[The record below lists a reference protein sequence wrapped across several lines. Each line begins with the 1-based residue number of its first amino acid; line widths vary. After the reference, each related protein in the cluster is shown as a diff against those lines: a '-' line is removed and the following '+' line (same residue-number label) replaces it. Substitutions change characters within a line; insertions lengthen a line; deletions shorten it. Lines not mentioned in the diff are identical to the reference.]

1 MRCRLAAANSYG
13 PMTNRRH
20 AILLFLCVFAAGLTL
35 FSRHNSFPFYYHP
48 DEPGKVSQLI
58 RHKRNFHHPMMML
71 STVNVA
77 RYAVLRGADQKN
89 SQKVAE
95 VGRWITAAMSA
106 AAVAA
111 LALLAFHLFG
121 ALAGWGVGILGVTN
135 PLLFDLAHYFKED
148 PWMMAG
154 IAVFCLA
161 LNAYAEASTMK
172 RLYFL
177 AVACAMAAAG
187 KYVAFLLL
195 PVALWFVW
203 SRTEPA
209 LRKPRFL
216 RFLGTF
222 AGVWL
227 LFNLSFLTKPGLL
240 FASLHEEGTKLA
252 GMTDGVT
259 RKVPHDFYMI
269 TQSMYGG
276 WMVPMIAGLWLVS
289 VVRAPRK
296 ISAVEWMLAALAV
309 SQFALYSFIP
319 KTAVRY
325 YLPISLALTFLA
337 IAGQARLLAAVRNRA
352 VLHGCGIAVAVTLVG
367 AAVFFQVQSL
377 RVLDTELKSD
387 DRRDLIAWIRSSLP
401 ANAVLATDK
410 AVHLP
415 DLRRQEH
422 AGLTPLVQRLVGVE
436 KEVADVGTVSELR
449 AQGVTHVAICERTY
463 LRYLD
468 ENKTNKD
475 GSNQTPERLFY
486 ETLLKKGQIVWSS
499 ERGLVSYLRPG
510 IKLVDISRL

>member
-1 MRCRLAAANSYG
+1 
-13 PMTNRRH
+13 MTNRRH
-20 AILLFLCVFAAGLTL
+20 AILLFLCVFAVGLTV

-77 RYAVLRGADQKN
+77 RYAVLRGANQKN
-89 SQKVAE
+89 SQKVVQ
-95 VGRWITAAMSA
+95 VGRVATAAMSA
-106 AAVAA
+106 VAVAA
-111 LALLAFHLFG
+111 LAVLAFQLFG
-121 ALAGWGVGILGVTN
+121 ALAGWAVGLLGVTN

-148 PWMMAG
+148 PWLMAG

-161 LNAYAEASTMK
+161 LNAFSEAPTMK
-172 RLYFL
+172 RLYLL

-187 KYVAFLLL
+187 KYLGFFLL
-195 PVALWFVW
+195 PVAIWFVW

-209 LRKPRFL
+209 LRKTRFL

-227 LFNLSFLTKPGLL
+227 FFNLSFLTSPGLL
-240 FASLHEEGTKLA
+240 FASLHEESVKLA
-252 GMTDGVT
+252 GMTDGVS
-259 RKVPHDFYMI
+259 RKVPHDFYI
-269 TQSMYGG
+269 IAQNMYGG
-276 WMVPMIAGLWLVS
+276 WAVPMIALLWLVS
-289 VVRAPRK
+289 VVRAPRQ
-296 ISAVEWMLAALAV
+296 ITAIEWLLAALAV
-309 SQFALYSFIP
+309 SQFALYSFLP
-319 KTAVRY
+319 KTALRY

-337 IAGQARLLAAVRNRA
+337 IAGLARLIGAVRNRA
-352 VLHGCGIAVAVTLVG
+352 LLHRCGVAVAIALV
-367 AAVFFQVQSL
+367 ATAVFFQVQSL
-377 RVLDTELKSD
+377 RVLDAELKSD
-387 DRRDLIAWIRSSLP
+387 DRRELIAWIR
-401 ANAVLATDK
+401 ANLAADAVLATDK

-422 AGLTPLVQRLVGVE
+422 AGLTPLAQRFVGGE
-436 KEVADVGTVSELR
+436 REVADVGTILELR

-463 LRYLD
+463 MRYLD
-468 ENKTNKD
+468 ASKTDKD

-486 ETLLKKGQIVWSS
+486 ETLLKKGRIVWSS

-510 IKLVDISRL
+510 IKLVDISMM

>member
-1 MRCRLAAANSYG
+1 
-13 PMTNRRH
+13 MTNRRH
-20 AILLFLCVFAAGLTL
+20 AILLFLCVFVAGLTL

-48 DEPGKVSQLI
+48 DEPGKTSQLI

-77 RYAVLRGADQKN
+77 RYVVLRGANQKN
-89 SQKVAE
+89 SQKVVE
-95 VGRWITAAMSA
+95 VGRWSTAAVSA
-106 AAVAA
+106 AAVAV
-111 LALLAFHLFG
+111 LAVLAFQLFG
-121 ALAGWGVGILGVTN
+121 GLAGWAVGLLGVTN

-154 IAVFCLA
+154 IAIFCLA
-161 LNAYAEASTMK
+161 LNAFAEAPTMK

-227 LFNLSFLTKPGLL
+227 LFNLSFLTSPGLL
-240 FASLHEEGTKLA
+240 FESLHEEGTKLA
-252 GMTDGVT
+252 GMTEGVT
-259 RKVPHDFYMI
+259 RKVPHDFYII

-276 WMVPMIAGLWLVS
+276 WAVPMMAVLWLFS
-289 VVRAPRK
+289 VLRTPRK
-296 ISAVEWMLAALAV
+296 ITGVEWLLAALAV

-319 KTAVRY
+319 KAAVRY

-337 IAGQARLLAAVRNRA
+337 IAGLARLLAAVRKRA
-352 VLHGCGIAVAVTLVG
+352 VLHGCGIAVAAALVG
-367 AAVFFQVQSL
+367 IAVFFQVQSL

-387 DRRDLIAWIRSSLP
+387 DRRDLIAWIRVNLP
-401 ANAVLATDK
+401 ADAVLATDR
-410 AVHLP
+410 AVQLP
-415 DLRRQEH
+415 DLTRLEH
-422 AGLTPLVQRLVGVE
+422 AGLTPLAQRIVGGE
-436 KEVADVGTVSELR
+436 KEVADVGTIPELR

-468 ENKTNKD
+468 ANKTDKT

-486 ETLLKKGQIVWSS
+486 DTLLKKGQIVWSS

-510 IKLVDISRL
+510 IKLVDISKL